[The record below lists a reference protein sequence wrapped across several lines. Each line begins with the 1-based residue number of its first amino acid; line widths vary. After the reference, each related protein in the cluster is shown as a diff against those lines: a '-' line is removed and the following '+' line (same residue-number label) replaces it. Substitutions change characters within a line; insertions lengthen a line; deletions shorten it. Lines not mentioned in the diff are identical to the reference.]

1 MDILPL
7 LQISELTIQF
17 QLPDATVD
25 AVKGIDL
32 IVYPNE
38 IVGIVGESGSGKSV
52 TALSILQLLPK
63 NAAIEGNI
71 QLENNNL
78 AAPVTPIIDY
88 RGRRIALIFQ
98 DPMNA
103 LNPVFRCGDQ
113 VVEALQLYQKVDKST
128 AKQQVLDWF
137 RQVDLEDA
145 ERIFSAYPHQLSGGQ
160 LQRIVIAM
168 AMCGEPDLLIADEPT
183 TALDVRVQQ
192 TVLELIKRLQQT
204 RRMSVLFISHDLAV
218 VANLAQRIYVMQH
231 GRIVETATVASIFK
245 QPKEAYTKQLLN
257 SRPPL
262 DRQLDRLPIG
272 EEQTSKSKQ
281 RTVGSQ
287 EKEAVTILTVND
299 LNVWFPKPRPFWQRD
314 ITYVKAVDGVDLH
327 IQSGECL
334 AVVGESGSG
343 KSTLGKAIIRLVEAR
358 SGNILFRDTS
368 ILTMPA
374 KVLRQLRRDIQ
385 IIFQNPYASL
395 NPRMP
400 IGETLREVRQL
411 HSLSDDS
418 QTISDLL
425 ERVGL
430 TADHAYRYPHEFS
443 GGQRQRIC
451 IARALAVEP
460 QLLICDECVSSLDVS
475 VQAQILNLLKDLQ
488 EDLHLS
494 YLFITHDLSVVRF
507 IADRVVVMKDGK
519 IVERGT
525 ADAIFEEAKHAY
537 TKALLEAIPTVS
549 SEQ

>member
-460 QLLICDECVSSLDVS
+460 HLLICDECVSSLDVS